1 MRPLLS
7 LIVLFG
13 LYSNSR
19 AQIIQSLDQSFD
31 VFPCINLDNEFYDIR
46 SNQPLSLA
54 DYNLISNLDRELF
67 INNLYP
73 EDCFMFKLNKS
84 DIVTFKLPDR
94 DRSYLIENQKPIR
107 VFDYYPTQTII
118 INIKK

>member
-7 LIVLFG
+7 LILLFG
-13 LYSNSR
+13 LYSSSR
-19 AQIIQSLDQSFD
+19 AQVIDQSFD

-54 DYNLISNLDRELF
+54 DYNLISNLDHQLF

-73 EDCFMFKLNKS
+73 QDCFMFKLNKS
-84 DIVTFKLPDR
+84 DIVTFKLLDR
-94 DRSYLIENQKPIR
+94 DRSYLIENNKPTK
-107 VFDYYPTQTII
+107 VFDYYPTKTII
-118 INIKK
+118 INIEN

>member
-7 LIVLFG
+7 LILLFG
-13 LYSNSR
+13 LYSSSR

-118 INIKK
+118 INIKN